1 MKCIDKLRRVLRVL
15 TTLRREKGP
24 RNINCYKSTKLV
36 SFVWNFTHA
45 NYETNQQELAERNR
59 EKYKSTAVI
68 LAFKN
73 TPLKIR
79 CMKFPTQHIRFDR
92 SFSTSVSKTTSFCSA
107 KNSLTNF
114 YCSISV
120 FSCYILT
127 EWCFAQW
134 CKSCPV
140 VEYCSHN
147 RDVSITSISG
157 GIKEVSN
164 NWVKK

>member
-1 MKCIDKLRRVLRVL
+1 MKCIDKLRRVLRVS
-15 TTLRREKGP
+15 TTLWREKGP

-92 SFSTSVSKTTSFCSA
+92 SSSTSVSKTTSFCSA

-120 FSCYILT
+120 FFLLHFNWMMFCTVVQIMSCCRILFT
-127 EWCFAQW
+127 QPWRVDNINIRGHKGSKQ
-134 CKSCPV
+134 
-140 VEYCSHN
+140 
-147 RDVSITSISG
+147 
-157 GIKEVSN
+157 
-164 NWVKK
+164 